1 MQGFPELFEDT
12 SEKKESKEEEPI
24 QEKEIKE
31 EEALQ
36 EIKDEP
42 LKEGDKGEESPP
54 SEKWCND
61 AKTLYP
67 QAVAFVNTFLSQ
79 KYF

>member
-54 SEKWCND
+54 SEK
-61 AKTLYP
+61 
-67 QAVAFVNTFLSQ
+67 
-79 KYF
+79 